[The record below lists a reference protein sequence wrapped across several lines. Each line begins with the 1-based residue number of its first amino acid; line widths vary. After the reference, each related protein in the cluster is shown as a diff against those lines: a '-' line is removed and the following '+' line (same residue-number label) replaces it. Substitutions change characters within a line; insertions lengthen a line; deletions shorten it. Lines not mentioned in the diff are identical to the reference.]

1 MEDLIKNL
9 YHKEMEY
16 DYKYD
21 ECLIVLCGEEDLKDL
36 LLDNKESILKILKEK
51 A

>member
-1 MEDLIKNL
+1 MDELIKTL
-9 YHKEMEY
+9 YHKEIEY

-21 ECLIVLCGEEDLKDL
+21 ECVIVLWEEGDLKDL
-36 LLDNKESILKILKEK
+36 LLDNKEIILKILKEG